1 MEKDAIL
8 GTKVFIVGVIE
19 EHLTLASKSQE
30 WVSIRLEND
39 IVITIN
45 RKYCKPI
52 MKDEDDN
59 TDNKSSE

>member
-1 MEKDAIL
+1 MEKDPLL

-19 EHLTLASKSQE
+19 EHLVLPSKSQE

-45 RKYCKPI
+45 IKYCKKVVEEI
-52 MKDEDDN
+52 K
-59 TDNKSSE
+59 